1 MILLPP
7 AFEMP
12 DSISW
17 PEFKWM
23 AMWDLIVAAFRSQ
36 DLFPLWGSEK
46 SILRRKRLF
55 SSAALLA
62 VTRVQAQW

>member
-1 MILLPP
+1 MILLPS

-23 AMWDLIVAAFRSQ
+23 AIWDLIVAAFRSQ
-36 DLFPLWGSEK
+36 DRFPLWRSEK
-46 SILRRKRLF
+46 SILRRKKSF
-55 SSAALLA
+55 SFATLLA
-62 VTRVQAQW
+62 VTRVKAQW